1 MKKTKNKK
9 TFVRG
14 FVVPLA
20 WINSSLGTDKGKMM
34 MEQERMRTRLRS
46 PIDSH
51 MFRVCKEINCTDF
64 IEK

>member
-1 MKKTKNKK
+1 LKKTKNKK

-34 MEQERMRTRLRS
+34 MEQVLFVLLVS
-46 PIDSH
+46 SH
-51 MFRVCKEINCTDF
+51 EANVLG
-64 IEK
+64 

>member
-1 MKKTKNKK
+1 
-9 TFVRG
+9 VRG